1 MRLVKKRKSIY
12 TIGIICILFVICGGL
27 YIKSKGIFILNKIAM
42 TSAESDD
49 YKSGFEETHY
59 KNYKI
64 LHSKDVGPA
73 LPLIFAYLDEL
84 EAKSNELYGYISSK
98 ELTIQ
103 LDYDEGVFIKRHKA
117 SGNMSDMDGYYNTP
131 TNTMYMN
138 VNDVYQRII
147 FDGKSSKYEGDIL
160 QGWGDSTFKNTF
172 SHEYFHSVYSNF
184 LEENNINIEKLPI
197 WFNEGIS
204 EYIANK
210 DIYYDKD
217 LDFISLRELSND
229 GDWEKNNTNN
239 ENTSA
244 YMQSHYAIYKIINL
258 KSSSVIKDIILGCK
272 DKIFSESFENALGIS
287 LDEFEGNLKNNFSK
301 DIKQSGWVTDIWA
314 NDHLDTKIKCLE
326 DYIAYN
332 EDDIRAYQLLG
343 NYYKNNNGFNVAVD
357 FLKKNIEKHPEEIK
371 LWASLGSIYEE
382 NNMLDLSEECFD
394 KVKELRK

>member
-27 YIKSKGIFILNKIAM
+27 YIKSKGIFILNKIDM
-42 TSAESDD
+42 TSSESDD

-64 LHSKDVGPA
+64 LHSKDVEPA
-73 LPLIFAYLDEL
+73 LLLVFAYLDEL

-98 ELTIQ
+98 ELVIQ
-103 LDYDEGVFIKRHKA
+103 FDYDESVFLNRHKT
-117 SGNMSDMDGYYNTP
+117 SGAVSDVVGYYNP
-131 TNTMYMN
+131 STNTMYMN
-138 VNDVYQRII
+138 VKDIYHDII
-147 FDGKSSKYEGDIL
+147 FNGKKTRYEDGVL
-160 QGWGDSTFKNTF
+160 QGWGDSKFKSTF
-172 SHEYFHSVYSNF
+172 SHEYFHYIYSNF
-184 LEENNINIEKLPI
+184 LEENNINIENLPI

-204 EYIANK
+204 EYIGNEDVYA
-210 DIYYDKD
+210 DKD
-217 LDFISLRELSND
+217 LDFISLRELNNS

-258 KSSSVIKDIILGCK
+258 RSSSVIKDIILGCK
-272 DKIFSESFENALGIS
+272 EKIFSESFENALGIS

-301 DIKQSGWVTDIWA
+301 DVKQSGWVTDIWA

-357 FLKKNIEKHPEEIK
+357 FLKKSIEKHPEEIK